1 MVNSLNKVILIGNVG
16 KEPEVRSTQD
26 GREVLS
32 FPLATSE
39 AWKDKSTGEKK
50 ERTEWHRV
58 VIFAQPLVNIA
69 KSYVHKGSKI
79 YIEGTIHTRKWTDQA
94 NVEKYSTEIVLQSY
108 NSVMMLLDSKGSQA
122 SDSSYSNSG
131 GGHKDPHHFDNDKQK
146 VEYEI
151 ENLDD
156 EIPF

>member
-1 MVNSLNKVILIGNVG
+1 MVNSLNKVILIGNIG
-16 KEPEVRSTQD
+16 KDPEVRSTQD
-26 GREVLS
+26 GREVVS

-39 AWKDKSTGEKK
+39 VWKDKTSGERK

-69 KSYVHKGSKI
+69 KNYIHKGSKI
-79 YIEGTIHTRKWTDQA
+79 YIEGTLHTRKWTDSN
-94 NVEKYSTEIVLQSY
+94 NVERYSTEVILQSY
-108 NSVMMLLDSKGSQA
+108 NSVMMLLDSKNAAHHNDSHPQA
-122 SDSSYSNSG
+122 QNKEPS
-131 GGHKDPHHFDNDKQK
+131 HFESEKPK

-151 ENLDD
+151 ETLED